1 MAQTQ
6 TITIAGVNGNFAHA
20 NGPFMAL
27 AEIMTAA
34 FPGKEVQSSMV
45 YVGQANTA
53 GTLTRVETYNNTT
66 KTYKIVRTW
75 SDAAWTAYADHATNT
90 AAVKTAMETAGYTIT
105 DANVAA

>member
-34 FPGKEVQSSMV
+34 FPGKEVHK
-45 YVGQANTA
+45 
-53 GTLTRVETYNNTT
+53 YNIN
-66 KTYKIVRTW
+66 INFVILFCR
-75 SDAAWTAYADHATNT
+75 ARLCC
-90 AAVKTAMETAGYTIT
+90 
-105 DANVAA
+105 